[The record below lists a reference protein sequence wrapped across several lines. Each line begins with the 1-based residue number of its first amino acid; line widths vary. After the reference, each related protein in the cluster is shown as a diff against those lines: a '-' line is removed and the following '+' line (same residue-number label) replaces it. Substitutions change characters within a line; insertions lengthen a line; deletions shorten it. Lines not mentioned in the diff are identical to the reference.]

1 MIMSTPHQNR
11 IPNVPSAKWLS
22 IFLICISLEMRL
34 DARTVEFC
42 QHKIYVLCT
51 EIDLR

>member
-22 IFLICISLEMRL
+22 IFLICISEMRL